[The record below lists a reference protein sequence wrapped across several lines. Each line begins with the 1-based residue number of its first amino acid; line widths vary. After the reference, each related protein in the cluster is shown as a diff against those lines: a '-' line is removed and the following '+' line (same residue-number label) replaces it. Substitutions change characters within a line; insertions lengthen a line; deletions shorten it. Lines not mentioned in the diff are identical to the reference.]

1 MIGAIDVGKP
11 INVEFMSKKLN
22 SDKISV
28 NFPKIVQ
35 YKPGYKSDY
44 MDYNGPMKGPGIV
57 EYAMKEYEKLIQRL
71 TGMYQNICDSDVLC
85 VTIHHLIYICLTCYN
100 SAFVLLLQ
108 SFSS

>member
-11 INVEFMSKKLN
+11 INGDFMSKTLN
-22 SDKISV
+22 PDILF
-28 NFPKIVQ
+28 NIHLPRIVQ
-35 YKPGYKSDY
+35 YKPGYKSDF

-71 TGMYQNICDSDVLC
+71 TGMYQYIRDSDVLC
-85 VTIHHLIYICLTCYN
+85 DTIHHLCLTRYN
-100 SAFVLLLQ
+100 AASVLLLQ